1 VSAQRQPVD
10 VEAVRARHPLA
21 EVVAASGV
29 ELHQRGHGWVGC
41 CPFHED
47 ATPSLSVDGV
57 PDRFHCFGCGA
68 SGDVIDFVQRSRGAG
83 FLEAVEALEGDPRAV
98 GASGIP
104 PMRPHLRVVQDA
116 ADPMVTAARAF
127 EINALAWEH
136 LSSPV
141 PQSSAVTYLRHHRG
155 IDLCALLHEHP
166 ENRLVGYAG
175 NGWTTL
181 TDHLR
186 AAGVTDDEL
195 VVMDLATRT
204 RGGRLIDTLRNR
216 VIVPVADEHG
226 RIQGFVGRDVTGHP
240 AAPKYRNPTR
250 TPVFDKAQVIYRPTH
265 EPLAPTAH
273 AVVVEGVL
281 DALALSAAAA
291 AEGISNQI
299 APCSANGISVSAA
312 QARQVL
318 RVSPNPVR
326 IALDGDDA
334 GCRGTA
340 RWLTAASLD
349 AHHPALVVTMPD
361 GLDPAAWLARHGPS
375 AIHDFLAPVSNDPA
389 TDRPAAMLPGRQ
401 LAQLARDRA
410 RDPVRDTVAAIAP
423 VARRLGPQLR
433 ARLIDQ
439 ATAEMTRHGWNA
451 KDMFAIALQRELYTN
466 RPAAAQ
472 LRENIVAPSLS

>member
-1 VSAQRQPVD
+1 VSVQRLPVD

-68 SGDVIDFVQRSRGAG
+68 SGDVIDFIQRSRGLG
-83 FLEAVEALEGDPRAV
+83 FLDAVAALDGDPQPA
-98 GASGIP
+98 GAGVP
-104 PMRPHLRVVQDA
+104 PMRPHLHVVRDT
-116 ADPMVTAARAF
+116 ADPTVTITRAF

-136 LSSPV
+136 LSAPV
-141 PQSSAVTYLRHHRG
+141 PHSSAVTYLRHHRG
-155 IDLCALLHEHP
+155 IDIRALMHEHP
-166 ENRLVGYAG
+166 QNRLVGYAG

-181 TDHLR
+181 TNHLR

-195 VVMDLATRT
+195 LVMDLAART

-216 VIVPVADEHG
+216 LIVPVTDERG

-240 AAPKYRNPTR
+240 APPKYRNPTR
-250 TPVFDKAQVIYRPTH
+250 TPVFDKAHVIYRPTH
-265 EPLAPTAH
+265 QPLGPTGH

-291 AEGISNQI
+291 AHGISSQI
-299 APCSANGISVSAA
+299 AACSTNGVSVSAT
-312 QARQVL
+312 QARHVL
-318 RVSPNPVR
+318 RISPNPVR

-334 GCRGTA
+334 GRRGTE
-340 RWLTAASLD
+340 RWLAATSLD
-349 AHHPALVVTMPD
+349 AHHPALVVTMPED
-361 GLDPAAWLARHGPS
+361 LDPSAWIAHHGPS
-375 AIHDFLAPVSNDPA
+375 GIRDFLAPASTEPA

-401 LAQLARDRA
+401 LARLVLDRA

-423 VARRLGPQLR
+423 IARRLGPQLR
-433 ARLIDQ
+433 ARLLDQ

-451 KDMFAIALQRELYTN
+451 KDMFAIALQRELDTT
-466 RPAAAQ
+466 PTPPAQ
-472 LRENIVAPSLS
+472 LRERVVAPSIS